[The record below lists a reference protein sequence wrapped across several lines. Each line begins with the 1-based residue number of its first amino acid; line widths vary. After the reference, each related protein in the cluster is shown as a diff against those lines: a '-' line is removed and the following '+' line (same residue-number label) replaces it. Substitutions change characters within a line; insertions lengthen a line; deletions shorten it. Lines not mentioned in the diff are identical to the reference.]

1 MAVSMTKILVPQNEY
16 RENANKLWSLVIF
29 MLKQSWSQEMEL
41 WLLSHHCQMY
51 KLTKPEVK

>member
-1 MAVSMTKILVPQNEY
+1 MADSMKKNLVPQNEY

-41 WLLSHHCQMY
+41 WLLSHHCQMF
-51 KLTKPEVK
+51 KLTKPKVK

>member
-1 MAVSMTKILVPQNEY
+1 MAVSVTKISVPQNEY

-41 WLLSHHCQMY
+41 WLLSHHC
-51 KLTKPEVK
+51 